1 MDPTENLPVA
11 LSLNLKCKQYKD
23 IWFPVMF
30 LLVHKDEEPN
40 QSGGKIICCQSL
52 VDSYVLVLLRKD
64 GRQTANVSR
73 DKRIST
79 LLILE
84 FLSKNILEKKV

>member
-23 IWFPVMF
+23 ICFPVMF

-40 QSGGKIICCQSL
+40 QSGAKIICCQCLL
-52 VDSYVLVLLRKD
+52 VHSYILMLLRKD
-64 GRQTANVSR
+64 GRQTADVSR
-73 DKRIST
+73 DKR
-79 LLILE
+79 
-84 FLSKNILEKKV
+84 FLPS